1 MFRARIPKG
10 ANTYQQGLF
19 VSVVQDVY
27 SHGRNGRVVHKGASY
42 ARVMNKFSTGVL
54 PGERVCT
61 TNIPTVYEEEEYYIY
76 KRSTYSECC

>member
-1 MFRARIPKG
+1 MRVGIPTLT
-10 ANTYQQGLF
+10 NTYQQGLF

-27 SHGRNGRVVHKGASY
+27 SDGRNGWVVHKGASY
-42 ARVMNKFSTGVL
+42 AQAMNEFSTEVL

-76 KRSTYSECC
+76 KRSTYSKCC